1 MTTVEDVVR
10 AFIVEELLHGD
21 PPDELSGST
30 YLIEENIIDSLGIF
44 EMVAFLEQR
53 FSVTIE
59 AEEVTI
65 DNFETLDAIG
75 RLVDSKVDRE
85 RSDSA

>member
-1 MTTVEDVVR
+1 MASVEDVVR

-44 EMVAFLEQR
+44 ETVAFLEQR

-65 DNFETLDAIG
+65 DNFETLDAIC
-75 RLVDSKVDRE
+75 RLVDSKVDHE

>member
-1 MTTVEDVVR
+1 MASVEDVVR

-21 PPDELSGST
+21 SPDELSGST
-30 YLIEENIIDSLGIF
+30 YLIEEEIIDSLGIF

-65 DNFETLDAIG
+65 DNFETLDAIC